1 MGMVQR
7 NLDEFES
14 QYLGKLE
21 GYLRDRGEDTLEDAY
36 ELGRQALAQGMG
48 ILDMAAIHQQAVLKI
63 MTRSGAPRKNVEA
76 AERAGEF
83 FAQSAAPFEMTH
95 RAFGEA
101 NASLGRLNEALEAE
115 TRRIAHAL
123 HDESGQLLAA
133 VHMTLDEVARG
144 LSPPVRERLQEV
156 RKLLDQIENQLRQ
169 LSHDLRPTVLD
180 DLGLVPAL
188 EVLAHRMSRRMEHP
202 IRIEGFSGQR
212 LPAPIETA
220 LYRIVHEALNN
231 VVRHAQ
237 ATRTRVRIERTDTG
251 VLCSVV
257 DDGVGFDPAQPSS
270 AAHKAGLGLVG
281 IRERLHALGGTLEIK
296 SGRGRGTEIRLAVPL
311 EGNYHAGTGSA
322 RR

>member
-7 NLDEFES
+7 SLDEFEG

-36 ELGRQALAQGMG
+36 E
-48 ILDMAAIHQQAVLKI
+48 
-63 MTRSGAPRKNVEA
+63 
-76 AERAGEF
+76 
-83 FAQSAAPFEMTH
+83 
-95 RAFGEA
+95 
-101 NASLGRLNEALEAE
+101 LGRLNEALEAE

-251 VLCSVV
+251 VRCSVV
-257 DDGVGFDPAQPSS
+257 EDGVGFDPAQPSS

-311 EGNYHAGTGSA
+311 EGNY
-322 RR
+322 